1 MSTGE
6 PPAADAGASG
16 DDGRRGRRE
25 RALGARDGAATWQPV
40 APTTETLEVLRQ
52 RLPLSIRLIGRS
64 SVPGALLVLAIAAVF
79 IGIVP
84 LAAKLQ
90 LNASQATGDVIPVG
104 NAIELT
110 VANDWSVESQDGRAT
125 VLASGSS
132 RLVIVPAYRDS
143 RSVTQVVTAEIST
156 VDADGTGSWVVGE
169 PTTFETDRGD
179 EGATVSASSETN
191 ATQVWAVSHEGLTT
205 VAVLST
211 TIESWTSAQPLV
223 QDMVDS
229 IEFADGQGGDGDAE
243 ATP

>member
-1 MSTGE
+1 MSTGAR
-6 PPAADAGASG
+6 PAADAGASG
-16 DDGRRGRRE
+16 DGGRRERRE
-25 RALGARDGAATWQPV
+25 RALGARGGAPTWQPV
-40 APTTETLEVLRQ
+40 APTTETLEVLRR

-64 SVPGALLVLAIAAVF
+64 SVPGALLVLAVAAVF

-90 LNASQATGDVIPVG
+90 LNASQATGDVIQVG
-104 NAIELT
+104 NAFELT

-132 RLVIVPAYRDS
+132 RLVIVPAYEDS
-143 RSVTQVVTAEIST
+143 RSVTQVVAAEISS

-169 PTTFETDRGD
+169 PTTFETDLGD
-179 EGATVSASSETN
+179 QGATVSASSETS
-191 ATQVWAVSHEGLTT
+191 ATQVWAVSRDGLTT

-223 QDMVDS
+223 QDMIDS
-229 IEFADGQGGDGDAE
+229 IEFSAGQGATREAE
-243 ATP
+243 AGP